1 MADSEN
7 PNAPVFLQQF
17 SGLVNTR
24 TEERLGPD
32 ELLLAKNIDLDDVKQ
47 VHRRRGQ
54 ILKDGSRWHSLITAS
69 NGNVYG
75 VRDGNFCR
83 IPTDYVTGEALLEGV
98 GIEKLAYVEVDKV
111 IYANSRSTSFKL
123 STITDVVTPWGG
135 LDGSG
140 QWWSPVLQPTE
151 TLGEVAGKLLRNP
164 PRAEF
169 MTYYNGR
176 VYMGLDGVIWA
187 TELYQYDYVDA
198 TRTYM
203 PVEGKVSGLQ
213 AVTDGIFVGTEKG
226 CYFCRGS
233 FGEMRMTKVLPEA
246 VVPGSMILGNPADFP
261 DNRGQTQSCALFL
274 TSGGLCVGFDGGV
287 CKNLTSEKFWFP
299 NAVSASAV
307 NRSQDGI
314 SQYIGVVDSGGS
326 PASGTRIGDYVDAE
340 IRRFN
345 GA

>member
-1 MADSEN
+1 MADDN

-24 TEERLGPD
+24 SEERLGPD
-32 ELLLAKNIDLDDVKQ
+32 ELLIAKNIDLDDVKQ
-47 VHRRRGQ
+47 AHRRRGQ
-54 ILKDGSRWHSLITAS
+54 TQKDASSWHSIITTTR
-69 NGNVYG
+69 GNVYG
-75 VRDGNFCR
+75 VRDGVFGR
-83 IPTDYVTGEALLEGV
+83 VYTDYTFEALQADIGTN
-98 GIEKLAYVEVDKV
+98 KLAYVEVDNV
-111 IYANSRSTSFKL
+111 LYANSRSTSFKVNTL
-123 STITDVVTPWGG
+123 IDTVYNWGG
-135 LDGSG
+135 LDGNG

-176 VYMGLDGVIWA
+176 IYMGLDGVVWA

-198 TRTYM
+198 TRTYL
-203 PVEGKVSGLQ
+203 PIEGKVSGLQ
-213 AVTDGIFVGTEKG
+213 AVTDGIFIGSDKG
-226 CYFCRGS
+226 CFFCRGS
-233 FGEMRMTKVLPEA
+233 FGEMKMVKVLPEA
-246 VVPGSMILGNPADFP
+246 VVPGSMIMGNPADFP
-261 DNRGQTQSCALFL
+261 NTQTNTQACALFL

-326 PASGTRIGDYVDAE
+326 PASSARIGDYVDAE

>member
-1 MADSEN
+1 MADDN

-32 ELLLAKNIDLDDVKQ
+32 ELLVAKNIDLDDVKQ

-54 ILKDGSRWHSLITAS
+54 TQKDASSWHSVITTTR
-69 NGNVYG
+69 GNVYG
-75 VRDGNFCR
+75 VRDGVFVR
-83 IPTDYVTGEALLEGV
+83 VFTDYTFEVLQSDIGPDR
-98 GIEKLAYVEVDKV
+98 LAYVEVDNV
-111 IYANSRSTSFKL
+111 LYANSRSTAFKMAL
-123 STITDVVTPWGG
+123 ATDTVSPWGG
-135 LDGSG
+135 LDGNG

-176 VYMGLDGVIWA
+176 IYMGMDGVVWA

-198 TRTYM
+198 TRTYL

-213 AVTDGIFVGTEKG
+213 AVTDGFYIGSDKG
-226 CYFCRGS
+226 CFFCRGS
-233 FGEMRMTKVLPEA
+233 FGEMRMTRILPDA
-246 VVPGSMILGNPADFP
+246 VVPGSMIMGNPADFP
-261 DNRGQTQSCALFL
+261 NARSETSACALFL
-274 TSGGLCVGFDGGV
+274 TAGGLCVGFDGGV

-326 PASGTRIGDYVDAE
+326 PASGARVGDYVDAE